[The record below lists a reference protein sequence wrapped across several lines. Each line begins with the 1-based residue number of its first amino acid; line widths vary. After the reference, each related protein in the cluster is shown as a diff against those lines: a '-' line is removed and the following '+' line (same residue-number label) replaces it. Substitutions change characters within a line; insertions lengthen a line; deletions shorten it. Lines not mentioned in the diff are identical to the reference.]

1 MATLAPSAAR
11 RFAIAAP
18 IPREPPVTTATLPA
32 NFCPLLLFICFALSL
47 FLFVSLSGLA
57 SETDV
62 VVQFDGVKPCF
73 DVLAGLAEFPDI
85 FGKKLERFGVAV
97 WSAFFH
103 VGGPGFDFPR
113 RAPALGMRPHPF
125 EDFPV
130 AFSFSQFLQKSFGIE
145 TKKPDKVLVRAGI
158 IFVFAIHPGEGRPAF
173 VEHAGQDDQTA
184 QANMEA
190 ARWALS

>member
-1 MATLAPSAAR
+1 MVVEFNGVEPCLDVFASLA
-11 RFAIAAP
+11 
-18 IPREPPVTTATLPA
+18 
-32 NFCPLLLFICFALSL
+32 LLAD
-47 FLFVSLSGLA
+47 VSG
-57 SETDV
+57 E
-62 VVQFDGVKPCF
+62 QR
-73 DVLAGLAEFPDI
+73 
-85 FGKKLERFGVAV
+85 ERFGVAV

-113 RAPALGMRPHPF
+113 RARDLGMRPDPF

-158 IFVFAIHPGEGRPAF
+158 IFVFAIHPGERRPAF
-173 VEHAGQDDQTA
+173 VEHSGKDDQAA